1 MKLSF
6 FFQIEFQIQ
15 QWAYFSHLCCFP
27 SIWCKSPKITTFDCH
42 ILLKHFSCGWCNA
55 MTSYTNLLCKSN
67 VLFTFIVCRCVSLSA
82 ETVRSR
88 QNILTIEQ
96 LELLYT
102 LQNQIDKYINRR
114 KTLEL
119 IRLIFN
125 LIKYYLTLFPQH
137 LRHWWRHFS
146 HNFFTR
152 RLNDMLKLKCK
163 LIHLTLL
170 LMWKSKIHVSGF
182 RTQFLTFYFH
192 AKCFNMNLY
201 TCHPLI
207 FCILSFHLIM
217 GKSDLKRAASKYSQ
231 NLGYMVKRKKLSVT
245 RTLKHVANI

>member
-1 MKLSF
+1 M
-6 FFQIEFQIQ
+6 
-15 QWAYFSHLCCFP
+15 
-27 SIWCKSPKITTFDCH
+27 
-42 ILLKHFSCGWCNA
+42 
-55 MTSYTNLLCKSN
+55 
-67 VLFTFIVCRCVSLSA
+67 SLSA

-96 LELLYT
+96 LELLYA

-137 LRHWWRHFS
+137 LSHWWRHFS

-152 RLNDMLKLKCK
+152 RLTDMLKLKWK

-170 LMWKSKIHVSGF
+170 IMWKSKIHVSGF

-192 AKCFNMNLY
+192 VKGFNLNLYLVILYILHVRGFRTQFLTFYFHVKGFNMNLY

-245 RTLKHVANI
+245 PTLNHVANI